1 MSSGVS
7 TCCFP
12 GGEAFA
18 GHGEMASCLL
28 SRHSCC
34 PGRASGR
41 TGSRTGRSP
50 AASAA
55 PEASLM
61 RGSREP
67 IIGAAGEGP
76 RTCWGLCGCR
86 RPMAGHP
93 AGQAAGCIHPFVC
106 PRRAAGGAW
115 GGFASGPGG
124 ANQMGARAA
133 GTGGGQNVRRPR
145 ARWRGAE

>member
-7 TCCFP
+7 TCCFAW
-12 GGEAFA
+12 GEAFA
-18 GHGEMASCLL
+18 AHGEMASCLL

-41 TGSRTGRSP
+41 TGVKDRAEPGRVSG
-50 AASAA
+50 AGGVLDA
-55 PEASLM
+55 
-61 RGSREP
+61 GSREP

-106 PRRAAGGAW
+106 PRRAAGGHGA
-115 GGFASGPGG
+115 GSRQGPGG